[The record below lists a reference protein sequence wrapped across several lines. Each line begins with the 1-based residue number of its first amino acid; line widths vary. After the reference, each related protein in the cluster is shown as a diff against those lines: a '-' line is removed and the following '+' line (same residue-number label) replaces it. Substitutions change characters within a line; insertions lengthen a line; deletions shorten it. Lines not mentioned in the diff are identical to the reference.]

1 MTHLSP
7 ANLELL
13 LPFLIALLLSTAD
26 ALPRDQTRL
35 ADFAAQK
42 PLHTTALLAGAA
54 TQSPRPAM
62 PTTALRSWDM
72 NPPDEDGDTD
82 KLLDSL
88 VGRER
93 TREKFEEYVVLPLA
107 SNDDF
112 SLC

>member
-1 MTHLSP
+1 MHLSS
-7 ANLELL
+7 ANLQLL
-13 LPFLIALLLSTAD
+13 LPFLIALLLSIAD

-62 PTTALRSWDM
+62 PTTALRSWVMD
-72 NPPDEDGDTD
+72 PPDEDGNTD
-82 KLLDSL
+82 KPLELLVD
-88 VGRER
+88 RER
-93 TREKFEEYVVLPLA
+93 TREKFEEYVLLPLA